1 VDPVRVTESQSHP
14 AGPASTDRVGRFDSF
29 APSMLRCPFTGPRD
43 LRWLI
48 HTPERGPKAQERLLN
63 AAATTHA
70 EMANSRFT
78 TSSDH

>member
-1 VDPVRVTESQSHP
+1 MAALELIIGAAWP
-14 AGPASTDRVGRFDSF
+14 AGSGRFDSF
-29 APSMLRCPFTGPRD
+29 TPSMLRCPFTGPRD

-48 HTPERGPKAQERLLN
+48 HTRERGPKAQERLLN